1 VSSNTA
7 RTPWLPVRRTV
18 APPTQQNAGLVK
30 HLWIAGAVVLA
41 VALVL
46 LVVRLRGSR
55 NMLAPT
61 ITGAIGAFLLV
72 SGWLFL
78 VDSTTAKG
86 EAIKTGGLAGGSV
99 IALYAL
105 WLNDRRRR
113 TEEARQEI
121 EKDRQDLENQRAE
134 HDRSRVADERFA
146 RAIELLG
153 HETDQVRVGA
163 LHALAGLAKSRDG
176 YTQTVLD
183 ILCSYLRRPF
193 DREAKDSSVELEVRL
208 TAQQLISD
216 LLPHVER
223 SDVPLYDLN
232 LTNASLEYFDISR
245 RQVGR
250 FTARS
255 AQFHRSN
262 SFHHTKFHGDVFLTD
277 AENHGRLHA
286 HHVVFLAK
294 AWFSCFESHGFVDLR
309 ATDFRGESKFAGG
322 RYGGGL
328 SLADAKFHRPA
339 EVGGLEVSRE
349 PRNSVP
355 SDWVVGQS
363 EEDRPCAVD

>member
-1 VSSNTA
+1 MVPHGELA
-7 RTPWLPVRRTV
+7 HRRHHRFRVRGTV
-18 APPTQQNAGLVK
+18 AAPTEQNAVLVK
-30 HLWIAGAVVLA
+30 SPWIAGAVVLA

-72 SGWLFL
+72 SGWL
-78 VDSTTAKG
+78 VVWDSTVAKG
-86 EAIKTGGLAGGSV
+86 ESIKTGGLAGGSV

-113 TEEARQEI
+113 TDEARQEI
-121 EKDRQDLENQRAE
+121 ERDRQNLENQRAE

-193 DREAKDSSVELEVRL
+193 NQEKEGRNELEVRL
-208 TAQQLISD
+208 TAQQLISN
-216 LLPHVER
+216 LLPHV
-223 SDVPLYDLN
+223 DVVDPPLYDLN
-232 LTNASLEYFDISR
+232 LTNATLEYFDISR
-245 RQVGR
+245 RQVGM

-255 AQFHRSN
+255 AKFHRSN
-262 SFHHTKFHGDVFLTD
+262 SFHHTTFHGDAFFTD
-277 AENHGRLHA
+277 AVNDGRLHG
-286 HHVVFLAK
+286 HHAVFRAK
-294 AWFSCFESHGFVDLR
+294 AWFSCFKSDGPVDFQE
-309 ATDFRGESKFAGG
+309 TEFRSASKFADGSYDGG
-322 RYGGGL
+322 ISFRGAVFGSPPDISGL
-328 SLADAKFHRPA
+328 AVSEGSANTLPDGWTVEP
-339 EVGGLEVSRE
+339 LEE
-349 PRNSVP
+349 LL
-355 SDWVVGQS
+355 
-363 EEDRPCAVD
+363 